1 MNSSPLTILF
11 VFDALARSTQHCA
24 TLILGVTNGVPVSRG
39 STDLSRR
46 AENSWP
52 FLRKGQ

>member
-24 TLILGVTNGVPVSRG
+24 TLILGVTNGVPVSRD